1 MYFIWIYTGFYIC
14 TLISLITF
22 TFTPICAVENICMC
36 HVNLVDRP
44 HRWAP
49 AFFSPPAHMDAG
61 PGACNLPR
69 WEPLLLGN
77 QKAPNQGPSHP
88 RAECMADLFW
98 NHCFH
103 IQIEHS
109 HFSPFLINWN
119 YSKILLTHR
128 LITFK
133 DLEFRVKN
141 LEHRILHFRTKKAIN
156 TIILLS

>member
-1 MYFIWIYTGFYIC
+1 MFVNLWAWRETQ
-14 TLISLITF
+14 TLIKIELHKLTLKCILLKTKAMDWNSICSLITL
-22 TFTPICAVENICMC
+22 TFTPICAVENSCVC
-36 HVNLVDRP
+36 RVNLVDRL

-49 AFFSPPAHMDAG
+49 AFFSPPAYMDAG

-77 QKAPNQGPSHP
+77 QEPPNQGPSHP

-119 YSKILLTHR
+119 KV
-128 LITFK
+128 
-133 DLEFRVKN
+133 EFS
-141 LEHRILHFRTKKAIN
+141 LHTDW
-156 TIILLS
+156 